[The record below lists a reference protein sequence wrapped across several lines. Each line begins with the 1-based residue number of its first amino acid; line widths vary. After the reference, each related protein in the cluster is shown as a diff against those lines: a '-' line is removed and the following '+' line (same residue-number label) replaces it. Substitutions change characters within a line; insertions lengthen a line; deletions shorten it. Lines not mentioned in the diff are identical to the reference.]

1 MNLSVIGCG
10 RWGSFLAWYLRTLGH
25 GVLLYGRKGSAH
37 LEQFRNTRSNGL
49 VVLEDDVALTVL
61 GGYCVPRGYSR
72 DFHCRSKSAGFDG
85 TAFELRFERENIGSL
100 HEGD

>member
-49 VVLEDDVALTVL
+49 VVLEDDVALT
-61 GGYCVPRGYSR
+61 
-72 DFHCRSKSAGFDG
+72 D
-85 TAFELRFERENIGSL
+85 SL
-100 HEGD
+100 EDTVCHLSLIHI